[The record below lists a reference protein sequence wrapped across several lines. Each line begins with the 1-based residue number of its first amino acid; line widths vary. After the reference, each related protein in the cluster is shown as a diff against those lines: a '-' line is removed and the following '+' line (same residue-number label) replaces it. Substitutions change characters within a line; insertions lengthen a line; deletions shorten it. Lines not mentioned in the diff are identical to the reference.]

1 MLNILQIFNS
11 SLNLFLVLFLI
22 KFYFSCVYNY
32 NDLSSLKYS
41 PLYHNLNL
49 RLTILAQIA
58 CICHSRV

>member
-11 SLNLFLVLFLI
+11 SLNFFLALFLMKL
-22 KFYFSCVYNY
+22 YFSCVYNY

-49 RLTILAQIA
+49 RLTILN
-58 CICHSRV
+58 